1 LSKEKVTVEISKE
14 LYEKIKKITKREG
27 ESFQTVDAFVESVLD
42 KMIREKEVQ
51 DKKDQKTVIGQLR
64 KFGYF

>member
-1 LSKEKVTVEISKE
+1 MSKEKVTVEISKE